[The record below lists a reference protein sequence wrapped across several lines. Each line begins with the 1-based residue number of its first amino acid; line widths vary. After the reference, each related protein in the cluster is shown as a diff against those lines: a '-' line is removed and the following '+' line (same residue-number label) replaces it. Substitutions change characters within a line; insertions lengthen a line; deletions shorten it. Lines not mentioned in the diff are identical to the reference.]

1 MSDRSSST
9 KAGSERPSPGRGRDG
24 LGVEREWTGVGSP
37 LEIDS
42 EQKASIRILVVD
54 DERTL
59 RESCSSILEAG
70 GFPVT
75 TAGKA
80 DEALQFL
87 RRHKPDIVLVDLYMP
102 DISGMDILREAL
114 ERNPQCLVIM
124 MTGKAS
130 VESSIEALRA
140 GAWNYIPKPFSATHL
155 NILVGRAAHAVVI
168 ARESQKQ
175 RDDLERESGH
185 SEKIKLLG
193 GSKAFERVIEAA
205 RQVAATDASVFITGE
220 SGTGKELI
228 AQFIHHNS
236 RRSSREMV
244 SINSAAIPETL
255 LESEMFGHVE
265 GAFTGAVRDK
275 KGLLEAASGGT
286 LFLDEITDMPASVQT
301 KLLRVIQDGVVRRVG
316 SIQVDA
322 VVDVRFIA
330 ATNQDPAAAVRAGS
344 FRRDLHYRLRVF
356 PIEIPPLRERPEDI
370 AVLAQHY
377 LDRFWSTHRGQT
389 SSRPVL
395 SDAAM
400 TELRRRPWYGNV
412 RELRNVMEH
421 LVVLL
426 PPETEE
432 VSADVLPV
440 FDEGELGGEGRRSGT
455 LPLHEDYHTARDMVL
470 AEFEKAYLRHI
481 IQQADGNLS
490 DAARVAGV
498 DRTTLYR
505 LMERHDVRKEDLLRD
520 EGA

>member
-1 MSDRSSST
+1 MT
-9 KAGSERPSPGRGRDG
+9 EPRPSPKAEPGRPGGRTG
-24 LGVEREWTGVGSP
+24 SALQEEWSGVGSP
-37 LEIDS
+37 VEIDP

-75 TAGKA
+75 VTGKG
-80 DEALQFL
+80 DEALKFL
-87 RRHKPDIVLVDLYMP
+87 RQKKPDIVLVDLYMP
-102 DISGMDILREAL
+102 DISGLDILREAL
-114 ERNPQCLVIM
+114 ELNPACLVIV

-168 ARESQKQ
+168 ARESQQQ
-175 RDDLERESGH
+175 REALEEESGH
-185 SEKIKLLG
+185 SEKVKLLG
-193 GSKAFERVIEAA
+193 GSKAFEKVIEAA
-205 RQVAATDASVFITGE
+205 RQVASTDASVFITGE

-228 AQFIHHNS
+228 AQFIHHHS

-275 KGLLEAASGGT
+275 KGLLEAANGGT
-286 LFLDEITDMPASVQT
+286 LFLDEITEMPASVQT

-316 SIQVDA
+316 SIAVDA

-330 ATNQDPAAAVRAGS
+330 ATNQDPADAVRAGT

-370 AVLAQHY
+370 ALLAQHY
-377 LDRFWSTHRGQT
+377 LDQFWRTHRGQT

-395 SDAAM
+395 SDDAL
-400 TELRRRPWYGNV
+400 TDLRRRPWYGNV

-426 PPETEE
+426 PPEVDE
-432 VSADVLPV
+432 VGADILPV
-440 FDEGELGGEGRRSGT
+440 FDDGEMGGDGTRSGK
-455 LPLHEDYHTARDMVL
+455 LPLHEDYHTARDIVL
-470 AEFEKAYLRHI
+470 ADFEKAYLRHI
-481 IQQADGNLS
+481 IQQANGNLS

-505 LMERHDVRKEDLLRD
+505 LMEKHDVQKEDLLRG
-520 EGA
+520 EGG